1 MGTDLERSRQQ
12 HHQQRYTVRLN
23 NRTIG
28 LFHSCIKMMK
38 VAILLAIAFVG
49 LVLCES
55 EKKDYPP
62 VVSQT
67 TYVTHEYYGNGGGAA
82 PVTSGPHCG
91 KWALGDGK
99 GGGGFLRSGDKKIG
113 LQRGQ
118 ECVKACIAYR
128 KHDHRVSGVTVY
140 SSGKPGC
147 WCEYNMKYRNSNKT
161 YKSCFLKNLPPINKD
176 EQKKQDEKRKKKEDE
191 KKKQDEEEKDEADK
205 NDNEDEDADEDED
218 DEEED
223 E

>member
-1 MGTDLERSRQQ
+1 MGLIFNDLKSSNNSD
-12 HHQQRYTVRLN
+12 TLRLDD
-23 NRTIG
+23 RFFG
-28 LFHSCIKMMK
+28 LFHSYIKMMK
-38 VAILLAIAFVG
+38 VVVLLAIAFVG
-49 LVLCES
+49 AALCETES
-55 EKKDYPP
+55 KDHP
-62 VVSQT
+62 VVSET
-67 TYVTHEYYGNGGGAA
+67 TYVTHEYYGNGGGSAA
-82 PVTSGPHCG
+82 PSGAHCG

-161 YKSCFLKNLPPINKD
+161 YKSCFLKNLPPINKE